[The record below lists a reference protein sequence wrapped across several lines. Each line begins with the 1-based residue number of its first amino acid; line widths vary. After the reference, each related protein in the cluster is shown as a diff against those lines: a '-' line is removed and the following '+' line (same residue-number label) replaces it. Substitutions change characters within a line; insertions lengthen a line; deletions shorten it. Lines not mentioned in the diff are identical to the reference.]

1 MLYNDSLMQHE
12 PGRAQTS
19 ILSKKD
25 VDPNPFHQFNQWFQ
39 EAVASVPILPEAMA
53 LATANK
59 EGRTS
64 TRTVLLKQFDES
76 GFVFFT
82 NYESLK
88 SKELEEN
95 PSAALVFHWRELE
108 RQICITGEV
117 QRTSRQ
123 ESESYFHSRPRQSQ
137 IAVHASRQSQVIESR
152 QELEESF
159 ARLAKELEGQEVPL
173 PAYWGGYR
181 LAPVTIE
188 FWQNQRDRLHDRL
201 RYTRRSDGKWRLE
214 RLSP

>member
-1 MLYNDSLMQHE
+1 MQHE
-12 PGRAQTS
+12 PGRAKTS

-25 VDPNPFHQFNQWFQ
+25 VDPDPFRQFDQWFQ
-39 EAVASVPILPEAMA
+39 EAVDSVPTLPEAMS
-53 LATANK
+53 LATADR

-64 TRTVLLKQFDES
+64 ARTVLLKQFDEG

-88 SKELEEN
+88 SEQLEEN

-108 RQICITGEV
+108 RQICITGKV
-117 QRTSRQ
+117 KRTSRQ
-123 ESESYFHSRPRQSQ
+123 ESESYFHSRPRLSQ
-137 IAVHASRQSQVIESR
+137 IAVHASRQSQVIENR

-159 ARLAKELEGQEVPL
+159 ARSTKELEGQEVPL

-188 FWQNQRDRLHDRL
+188 FWQNQHDRLHDRL
-201 RYTRRSDGKWRLE
+201 RYTRRSDGQWLLE